1 MTQYIHGRTQIPEPI
16 PAEKIKEQRE
26 LEQKQRAMERKVRKF
41 KRFAAGT
48 CDPDTAKEYRR
59 KLRQAQHEL
68 KVFVE
73 EHNEV
78 LHRDHSRE
86 KYHGGGVDKSVESD
100 IIRNKECEIA
110 PDKINKFFLKP
121 NAKHSREFFDVGYK
135 PTDFELLDN
144 DLKECFDYS
153 KAVDKVVNDDGVERF
168 SIFTELGVN
177 EKKRFRTVWQKD
189 TPESTPRIITAHRED
204 ER

>member
-1 MTQYIHGRTQIPEPI
+1 M
-16 PAEKIKEQRE
+16 
-26 LEQKQRAMERKVRKF
+26 L
-41 KRFAAGT
+41 
-48 CDPDTAKEYRR
+48 
-59 KLRQAQHEL
+59 
-68 KVFVE
+68 
-73 EHNEV
+73 
-78 LHRDHSRE
+78 SRI
-86 KYHGGGVDKSVESD
+86 DKSGKRG
-100 IIRNKECEIA
+100 IIKSKECEIA

-135 PTDFELLDN
+135 STDFELLN
-144 DLKECFDYS
+144 KDLKACFDYS
-153 KAVDKVVNDDGVERF
+153 KAVDKVVLDNGAERF